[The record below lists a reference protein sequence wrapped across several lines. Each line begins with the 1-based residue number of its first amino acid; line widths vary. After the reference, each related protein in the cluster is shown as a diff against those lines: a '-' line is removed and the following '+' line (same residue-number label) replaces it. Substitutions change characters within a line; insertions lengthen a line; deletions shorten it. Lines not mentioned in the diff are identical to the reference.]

1 MTSCFENLKGFSV
14 MQRTWRRPYAAG
26 SNPFPSTM
34 TSNLLEELDTIGEDT
49 DREIIE
55 IFLSYAWEITDKLR
69 RLSDKIKQGTADR
82 SDMEAAADL
91 IKSIRSSSSYMDY
104 QNLAAFLDAWHESRS
119 GARREWTRSLPRI

>member
-1 MTSCFENLKGFSV
+1 
-14 MQRTWRRPYAAG
+14 
-26 SNPFPSTM
+26 
-34 TSNLLEELDTIGEDT
+34 LLEELDTIGEDT

-82 SDMEAAADL
+82 NDMEATADL

-104 QNLAAFLDAWHESRS
+104 QNLAAFLDAWHEKVLWCSERMDS
-119 GARREWTRSLPRI
+119 LSSKNLTFMEESMLKFEHFLNALEAALSSDGLLGLTVAGRR